1 MGNKPLKDILNKQ
14 LIGGWPVLE
23 GQKWS
28 SEDFNVWDQILKV
41 YYLGFSDSYIFT
53 TTIHI
58 DANDTTQ
65 RVLALD
71 QTSFGLSKEYLDKGL
86 DEPEV
91 QAYFK

>member
-1 MGNKPLKDILNKQ
+1 MTSTEWK
-14 LIGGWPVLE
+14 
-23 GQKWS
+23 
-28 SEDFNVWDQILKV
+28 
-41 YYLGFSDSYIFT
+41 YYLIKEFSFSPHSYIFT
-53 TTIHI
+53 TTIRK
-58 DANDTTQ
+58 DAKDTSK